1 MKRKRITD
9 MDMVE
14 INNFQRE
21 CKNYI
26 IDNEQYIRELYKSFK
41 SDGIRTDLVK
51 CTLQHYDAT
60 IEAYDD
66 TDGKL
71 TDCQRRVLKW
81 VAKDYFSKEGENA

>member
-26 IDNEQYIRELYKSFK
+26 IDNEPYIRELYESFK
-41 SDGIRTDLVK
+41 SDGIRTTDLVK

-60 IEAYDD
+60 VEAWNDSE
-66 TDGKL
+66 GKL
-71 TDCQRRVLKW
+71 TNCQRRVLKW
-81 VAKDYFSKEGENA
+81 VAKDYFTKEKK